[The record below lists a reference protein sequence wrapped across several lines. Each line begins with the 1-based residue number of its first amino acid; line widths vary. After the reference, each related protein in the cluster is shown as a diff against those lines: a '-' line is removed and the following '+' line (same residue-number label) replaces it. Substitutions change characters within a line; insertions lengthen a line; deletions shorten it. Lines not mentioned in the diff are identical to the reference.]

1 MPTETLVSSSVN
13 ADTVLVL
20 EALSGIDQALLVV
33 NRNHE
38 VVFVNDRY
46 RDLFDVP
53 SALIQPGAAFH
64 DLQVYLASIGE
75 YGDGDPRD
83 HIAVREEAMR
93 EGRNFKLDRK
103 QPDGR
108 YIEVAGNQLPSGG
121 YVFTFSDV
129 TGRVRARENLEA
141 LVHRRTQALRDA
153 NVELERLAT
162 LDPLLGIANRRRLM
176 DAARVLR
183 QRAIEEGSPLAVL
196 MIDVDHFKAINDEHG
211 HAYGDAV
218 LCAIA
223 RALQAAVDG
232 DGLVARYGG
241 EEFVVLLPG
250 KTAADAVHIA
260 AQLQQAISA
269 GTTDL
274 AAQLEPADLPATG
287 GACTPAL
294 PVAPTVSVGV
304 AEWLAPEPNLEPALN
319 RADAGL
325 YRAKSSGR
333 NQIG

>member
-1 MPTETLVSSSVN
+1 MPYETLVSSSVN

-53 SALIQPGAAFH
+53 PDLIRPGAAFH
-64 DLQVYLASIGE
+64 ELQVYLAGKGE

-83 HIAVREEAMR
+83 HVAVREEAMR

-108 YIEVAGNQLPSGG
+108 FIEVAGNQLPSGG

-176 DAARVLR
+176 DVARVLR
-183 QRAIEEGSPLAVL
+183 QRAMAEASPLAVL
-196 MIDVDHFKAINDEHG
+196 MIDVDHFKAINDAYG

-232 DGLVARYGG
+232 DALVARYGG
-241 EEFVVLLPG
+241 EEFVVLLPR
-250 KTAADAVHIA
+250 KTAQDAARIA
-260 AQLQQAISA
+260 VQLQQAISA
-269 GTTDL
+269 GT
-274 AAQLEPADLPATG
+274 ADLPSLVGAADPASGAT
-287 GACTPAL
+287 CT
-294 PVAPTVSVGV
+294 PTVSVGV
-304 AEWLAPEPNLEPALN
+304 AEWLMPEPNLEPALN

-333 NQIG
+333 NQVG

>member
-1 MPTETLVSSSVN
+1 MPSETLVSSSVN

-53 SALIQPGAAFH
+53 QDLIRPGAAFH
-64 DLQVYLASIGE
+64 DLQVYLAAKGE

-176 DAARVLR
+176 DVARGLR
-183 QRAIEEGSPLAVL
+183 QRAIDNDLPLAVL
-196 MIDVDHFKAINDEHG
+196 MIDVDHFKSINDAYG

-223 RALQAAVDG
+223 RALQAAVED
-232 DGLVARYGG
+232 DALVARYGG

-250 KTAADAVHIA
+250 KTAADAARIA
-260 AQLQQAISA
+260 VELQQAISA
-269 GTTDL
+269 GT
-274 AAQLEPADLPATG
+274 ADLPSLVGTADPASGAT
-287 GACTPAL
+287 CT
-294 PVAPTVSVGV
+294 PTVSVGV
-304 AEWLAPEPNLEPALN
+304 AEWLMPEPNLEPALS

-333 NQIG
+333 NQVG